1 MEKHHLDANQSSVQ
15 LLAFNT
21 NGRNFATFL
30 SPKKRAARE
39 LLPGAEGPNA
49 AGAKIRRM
57 SWLIAQEYLRHSD
70 RPGTGGEAILAGPT
84 GDSAF

>member
-30 SPKKRAARE
+30 SPKSVPPGSCCLGLRVRMRRE
-39 LLPGAEGPNA
+39 R
-49 AGAKIRRM
+49 K
-57 SWLIAQEYLRHSD
+57 SD
-70 RPGTGGEAILAGPT
+70 ECLG
-84 GDSAF
+84 